1 MNPNEVVSPKSKIQQ
16 LEIIYDNKTFAIA
29 SMMWEGKKRI
39 AIRWNG
45 SKDNIGYPQSYG
57 HPTWF
62 IMPKEVALAYAQ
74 NLKNSKMENII
85 RASTDDPFA

>member
-1 MNPNEVVSPKSKIQQ
+1 MQRQ
-16 LEIIYDNKTFAIA
+16 LESQCYGMVIETTLAIPN
-29 SMMWEGKKRI
+29 RI
-39 AIRWNG
+39 
-45 SKDNIGYPQSYG
+45 G
-57 HPTWF
+57 HLTWF